1 MRKILLYTMTI
12 IQTHIVP
19 ENADRKRFNDYAFGI
34 IQSIPSRSGI
44 KKAIKRGLLIID
56 GKKSETG
63 RWITPGQKIELIEN
77 PQIKPK
83 PYKMNLQ
90 IVFEDDHII
99 VINKPAGLVSSG
111 NQFKT
116 AVNAVCHN
124 AKPSK
129 KGDRLDW
136 PKPAHRLDSATSGLL
151 LFAKSTQALLSLNQ
165 QFEKKTIK
173 KRYRAIVNG
182 KIDQEGLI
190 DLSIDDKA
198 ALTRYLRINF
208 VESLQNQW
216 LSHVDL
222 FPESGRTHQLRIHLS
237 KMGHPI
243 VGDKIYGKE
252 GDILKHK
259 GLFLC
264 AIQLEFVH
272 PETNQNMILKIEEPP
287 KFNSLL
293 KREKRRWEKY
303 N

>member
-1 MRKILLYTMTI
+1 MKI

-19 ENADRKRFNDYAFGI
+19 NNVNPIRFNDYAFGI
-34 IQSIPSRSGI
+34 IHSIPSRSGI

-63 RWITPGQKIELIEN
+63 RWVTPGQKIELLEN
-77 PQIKPK
+77 EQSTPK
-83 PYKMNLQ
+83 PYKMELQ

-99 VINKPAGLVSSG
+99 LINKPAGLVTSG

-116 AVNAVCHN
+116 AVNVVCHN

-129 KGDRLDW
+129 KGDRLGW
-136 PKPAHRLDSATSGLL
+136 PKPVHRLDSATSGLL
-151 LFAKSTQALLSLNQ
+151 LFAKTSQALLSLNQ

-173 KRYRAIVNG
+173 KRYRAIVND
-182 KIDQEGLI
+182 KIGQEGLI
-190 DLSIDDKA
+190 DLSIKDKT
-198 ALTRYLRINF
+198 ALTRYRRISF

-216 LSHVDL
+216 LSLVDL
-222 FPESGRTHQLRIHLS
+222 FPETGRTHQLRIHLS
-237 KMGHPI
+237 ESGHPI
-243 VGDKIYGKE
+243 VGDKVYGKE

-264 AIQLEFVH
+264 AMQLEFIH

-287 KFNSLL
+287 KFKALL

>member
-1 MRKILLYTMTI
+1 MKI

-19 ENADRKRFNDYAFGI
+19 KNADTKRFNDYAFGI
-34 IQSIPSRSGI
+34 IDTIPSKSGI
-44 KKAIKRGLLIID
+44 KKAIKRGFLIID
-56 GKKSETG
+56 GEKAETG

-77 PQIKPK
+77 PQTKPK
-83 PYKMNLQ
+83 PYKMDLQ

-99 VINKPAGLVSSG
+99 LINKPAGLVTSG

-116 AVNAVCHN
+116 AVNAVCYH

-129 KGDRLDW
+129 AGDRLLW
-136 PKPAHRLDSATSGLL
+136 PKPVHRLDSATSGLL
-151 LFAKSTQALLSLNQ
+151 LFAKTSNALLSLNQ

-190 DLSIDDKA
+190 DLSIEDKT
-198 ALTRYLRINF
+198 ALTRYRRIEF

-216 LSHVDL
+216 LSSVDL
-222 FPESGRTHQLRIHLS
+222 FPETGRTHQLRIHLS
-237 KMGHPI
+237 EIDHPI
-243 VGDKIYGKE
+243 VGDKVYGEK

-264 AIQLEFVH
+264 ATQLEFVH
-272 PETNQNMILKIEEPP
+272 PATNQTVAYEIEEPP
-287 KFNSLL
+287 KFKALL
-293 KREKRRWEKY
+293 NREKRRWGKY